1 MIFDTNRWN
10 RIRYSLIAPLYDAV
24 VRFSGPRRRSIALL
38 GLQPGERVLISG
50 CGTGADLPYIPQG
63 VELHAVDITP
73 AMVDR
78 TRRRAAALGREIDA
92 RVGDAQALDY
102 PDAFFDAVILH
113 LIVAVAPDGRRVVEE
128 AARVLKPG
136 GRAVVLDKFAPEG
149 RRPSPLRRA
158 ANFVTRVVATEI
170 TRQLEPLVEGSGLEI
185 VQREPA
191 AFGRLF
197 EIALLRKPARGA

>member
-1 MIFDTNRWN
+1 VIFDTNRWN

-38 GLQPGERVLISG
+38 DLRPGERVLISG
-50 CGTGADLPYIPQG
+50 CGTGADLPFIPRG

-73 AMVDR
+73 AMVER
-78 TRRRAAALGREIDA
+78 TRRRAAALGCEVEA

-128 AARVLKPG
+128 AARVLRPG
-136 GRAVVLDKFAPEG
+136 GRAVVLDKFAPE
-149 RRPSPLRRA
+149 RRQPSLLRRA
-158 ANFVTRVVATEI
+158 ANLLTRIAATEI
-170 TRQLEPLVEGSGLEI
+170 TRQLGPLVEGTGLEI
-185 VQREPA
+185 VLREPA

-197 EIALLRKPARGA
+197 EVALLRKPARGA